1 MVKKKLIALVVG
13 AALMATGTS
22 AFAQQRI
29 IPQIPSQQEIGQMVA
44 QQQVAQLVCLS
55 QEAGREA
62 LSRAPVLSLAQALQ
76 VAGIGGEVVSYQ
88 LCQLNGGYVYQIN
101 VLGPGGV
108 VTRYVVDA
116 MTGFILP
123 A

>member
-29 IPQIPSQQEIGQMVA
+29 IPQIPSQQEIAQMVA

-55 QEAGREA
+55 QEDGRAA
-62 LSRAPVLSLAQALQ
+62 LSRAPVLSLAQVLQ
-76 VAGIGGEVVSYQ
+76 IAGIVGEVVSYQ
-88 LCQLNGGYVYQIN
+88 LCQLDGAYVYQIN

-116 MTGFILP
+116 ANGFIRP